1 MWINYFLNLK
11 SKSKSLI
18 GFFSWIS
25 FTQITSDNMPYE
37 MNLLFQLH
45 NVPIGIALNAY
56 YLWLLIFSY
65 WSWPAQLLQL
75 LVVQKKVMFEFDHP
89 LQNSF
94 SDPSKKIFESQI
106 LKLTSNHKLKVPS
119 LCTLSNESVE
129 DDEQISPP
137 FSATWSNNRKLLDL
151 KNWKHKVS

>member
-1 MWINYFLNLK
+1 
-11 SKSKSLI
+11 
-18 GFFSWIS
+18 
-25 FTQITSDNMPYE
+25 
-37 MNLLFQLH
+37 
-45 NVPIGIALNAY
+45 
-56 YLWLLIFSY
+56 
-65 WSWPAQLLQL
+65 
-75 LVVQKKVMFEFDHP
+75 MFEFDHP